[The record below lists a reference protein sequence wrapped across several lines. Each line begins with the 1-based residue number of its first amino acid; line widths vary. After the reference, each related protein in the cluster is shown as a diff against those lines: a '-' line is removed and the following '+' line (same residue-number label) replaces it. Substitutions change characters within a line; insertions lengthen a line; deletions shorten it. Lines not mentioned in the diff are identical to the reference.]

1 MPSNGTRMPVQK
13 PEETL
18 DKHFDQPRFVLIDLG
33 IAQLFRPGD
42 FRRQGRAG
50 TPCTMA
56 PEVWSGSVTPK
67 ADVWSCG
74 CVFFEILALQ
84 LPFRVPP
91 DRADGYAFW
100 KSKPTPD
107 WNLLE
112 TASPAAQQLC
122 QLMLQ
127 IDRRARPTAAK
138 CLKQQF
144 FQDEAEGQEDVSGSG
159 SGPEDA
165 MSAEIVRLITKM
177 PERSLLYKSV
187 ALSIARAWPAN
198 TMPSIRAAF
207 QALSKSSAGR
217 LTTKQVGEF
226 LESIG
231 VEQRCASNAAD
242 AMDLDRDGSVDWTEF
257 VAACTYL
264 GSADFEKYLWE
275 MFTEADSDDDDLLS
289 QRDLEKLLPLTHSGN
304 MTQDLF
310 HDLTGR
316 RDVGAR
322 IDWPTFR
329 RHFQSKNYD
338 EQSSNEEPPDAA
350 GQQLRTDAAVPAKQD
365 MAGRLGTAAA
375 VAGPCLKQAF
385 DFVEKVC
392 QGLGPPLGNGKT
404 QNQPPVADEPPP
416 KVLDSD
422 LQRLTDM
429 GFTDKERCLAALQLN
444 QNKLG
449 DIVFEELC
457 KSK

>member
-1 MPSNGTRMPVQK
+1 
-13 PEETL
+13 
-18 DKHFDQPRFVLIDLG
+18 
-33 IAQLFRPGD
+33 
-42 FRRQGRAG
+42 
-50 TPCTMA
+50 
-56 PEVWSGSVTPK
+56 
-67 ADVWSCG
+67 
-74 CVFFEILALQ
+74 
-84 LPFRVPP
+84 
-91 DRADGYAFW
+91 
-100 KSKPTPD
+100 
-107 WNLLE
+107 
-112 TASPAAQQLC
+112 
-122 QLMLQ
+122 LQ

-231 VEQRCASNAAD
+231 VEQTCAFNAAD

-264 GSADFEKYLWE
+264 GSADFEKFLWE

-289 QRDLEKLLPLTHSGN
+289 QHDLEKLLPLTHSGN

-316 RDVGAR
+316 RDAGAR
-322 IDWPTFR
+322 IDWDTFR
-329 RHFQSKNYD
+329 RHFQSKSFD
-338 EQSSNEEPPDAA
+338 EQSLKGEAADAA
-350 GQQLRTDAAVPAKQD
+350 GQQLSNTVAVPSTQD
-365 MAGRLGTAAA
+365 MAGRLGSAAA
-375 VAGPCLKQAF
+375 VAGPCLRQAF

-392 QGLGPPLGNGKT
+392 QGLGNAKL
-404 QNQPPVADEPPP
+404 QNELPAVDEAVPN
-416 KVLDSD
+416 VLESD
-422 LQRLTDM
+422 LQRLADM
-429 GFTDKERCLAALQLN
+429 GFTDKERCVAALQLN
-444 QNKLG
+444 QNKLS